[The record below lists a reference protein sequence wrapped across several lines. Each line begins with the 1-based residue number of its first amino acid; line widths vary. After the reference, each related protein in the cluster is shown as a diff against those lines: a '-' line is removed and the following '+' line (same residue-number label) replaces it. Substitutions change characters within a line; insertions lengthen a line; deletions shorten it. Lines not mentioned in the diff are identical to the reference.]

1 MFVVCHKSCIS
12 HESILCCEYQLCARV
27 VGKKA
32 KCCFFL
38 IGAYCTFRL
47 QFEASFTFPEIHDSL
62 FDKHYQFA
70 EIIGNLIHD
79 NWNWDK
85 ELDRLKEKGMHNTHN
100 NVSRILSMV
109 EEIRRRLDNSQS

>member
-1 MFVVCHKSCIS
+1 MNPFFVVNIS
-12 HESILCCEYQLCARV
+12 FVPESWVKRLSAVSSLLDIKEH
-27 VGKKA
+27 
-32 KCCFFL
+32 F
-38 IGAYCTFRL
+38 AYCTFRL
-47 QFEASFTFPEIHDSL
+47 QFEEASFTFPEIHDSL